1 MGSQSVTAIKSQKDR
16 KEFLS
21 HLLNDIEAFNYMLV
35 NNLFES
41 GIQRI
46 GAEQE
51 LCIVDEDF
59 RPSTNALKILEKI
72 NDEHYTTELALF
84 NLEINLDPQKLEN
97 NCFSELEK
105 ELLLLLEKGQKIAEE
120 TENNKIILTGILPTL
135 RKKDLVFKGKLEF
148 VRRTDFIMT
157 WGGLRGGISIALA
170 LGLANDMNRELFLVI
185 TYIVVVFS
193 IIVQGLTVGK
203 LVKKLAH
210 KKE

>member
-1 MGSQSVTAIKSQKDR
+1 MGSQSVTAIKSQTDR

-35 NNLFES
+35 NNLYES

-135 RKKDLVFKGKLEF
+135 RKKDLVFKNVTPYKRYKTINNVIKKLEEEILNCIYK
-148 VRRTDFIMT
+148 V
-157 WGGLRGGISIALA
+157 
-170 LGLANDMNRELFLVI
+170 
-185 TYIVVVFS
+185 
-193 IIVQGLTVGK
+193 
-203 LVKKLAH
+203 
-210 KKE
+210 

>member
-1 MGSQSVTAIKSQKDR
+1 MIYLIIMGSQSVTAIKSQKDR

-84 NLEINLDPQKLEN
+84 NLEINLDPHILEN

-105 ELLLLLEKGQKIAEE
+105 ELL
-120 TENNKIILTGILPTL
+120 
-135 RKKDLVFKGKLEF
+135 
-148 VRRTDFIMT
+148 
-157 WGGLRGGISIALA
+157 
-170 LGLANDMNRELFLVI
+170 
-185 TYIVVVFS
+185 YY
-193 IIVQGLTVGK
+193 
-203 LVKKLAH
+203 
-210 KKE
+210 